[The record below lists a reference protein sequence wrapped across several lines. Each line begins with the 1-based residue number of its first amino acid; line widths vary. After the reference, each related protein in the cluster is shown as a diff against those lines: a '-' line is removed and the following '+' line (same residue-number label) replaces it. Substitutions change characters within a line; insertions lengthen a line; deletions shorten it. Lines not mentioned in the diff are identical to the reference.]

1 MIPLSETDA
10 WEFGHTEKRAVSFVM
25 MTDGVLDKCVDLA
38 VMNNRI
44 YFPFLKPALTLPMRN
59 EEEMAAQKA
68 DWEEYLAG
76 SDKYP
81 VSFRK
86 KVCDDI
92 TFTVVQNPEEVEKLP
107 DIVFD
112 FEKWE
117 EDTLR
122 RKKQLD
128 DTLYT
133 DYREY
138 QKNRQQTS
146 PHSEDTAE
154 LLTPALGDDSTEN
167 AAHDGDPVQ
176 PDGNNGTN
184 ETVADA
190 SAQPIQRKKPVICRN
205 NRNQQKTIHITLT
218 TPSISGQQ
226 IIETTADAIDS
237 LIRMTLSTGRL
248 ARNKIADHMA
258 AREKERNA
266 STSSPPQTQRTA
278 SDYSDTK
285 VRPPPGNQGKPD
297 SDDNS

>member
-1 MIPLSETDA
+1 MEVSYLNDKFFSRLETLSLE
-10 WEFGHTEKRAVSFVM
+10 
-25 MTDGVLDKCVDLA
+25 
-38 VMNNRI
+38 
-44 YFPFLKPALTLPMRN
+44 LKSS
-59 EEEMAAQKA
+59 
-68 DWEEYLAG
+68 LAG
-76 SDKYP
+76 YFGGKHLVKTYGQ
-81 VSFRK
+81 
-86 KVCDDI
+86 
-92 TFTVVQNPEEVEKLP
+92 TVE
-107 DIVFD
+107 FA
-112 FEKWE
+112 
-117 EDTLR
+117 
-122 RKKQLD
+122 
-128 DTLYT
+128 

-258 AREKERNA
+258 AREKKERNA
-266 STSSPPQTQRTA
+266 STSSSPQTQRTA

-285 VRPPPGNQGKPD
+285 VRPTPGNQGKPD